1 MSEKVCLKWHDFQEN
16 VYKMFGSYR
25 QDGDFADVTLACEDG
40 EQIDAHKVILA
51 ASSPVFQSMLKRNK
65 HSHPLIYMKG
75 LRSEDLRTMIDF
87 LYLGE
92 ADIFQENLESFLA
105 VAEDLKLTGLTGLT
119 GTIEEVGTK
128 TADNSF
134 TGPNSLQMNT
144 QPIPKKETLVAKTEH
159 RESSFSPEGFHL
171 IQKDPL
177 SQKRRNVIPNP
188 ASEDLKEVDEK
199 VKSLMDYSANF
210 ISNGK
215 ERARICK
222 VCGKEGE
229 RKAIRGHIEVNHLEG
244 ISLPCNVCDRT
255 FRTRR
260 NLKIH
265 KSKHI

>member
-119 GTIEEVGTK
+119 GSVEEVGKK

-177 SQKRRNVIPNP
+177 SQKRRNVIPNH

-229 RKAIRGHIEVNHLEG
+229 RKAIRDHIEVNHLEG
-244 ISLPCNVCDRT
+244 ISLPCNLCDKT
-255 FRTRR
+255 FRSRQR
-260 NLKIH
+260 MRKH
-265 KSKHI
+265 KCNS

>member
-119 GTIEEVGTK
+119 GSIEEVGTK

-134 TGPNSLQMNT
+134 TGPNSLQMTT
-144 QPIPKKETLVAKTEH
+144 QPIPKKEALMAKTEH
-159 RESSFSPEGFHL
+159 KKSSFRPEGFPL
-171 IQKDPL
+171 RQNDPI
-177 SQKRRNVIPNP
+177 SHKRRNVMPNH

-199 VKSLMDYSANF
+199 VKSLMDVSANF

-244 ISLPCNVCDRT
+244 ISLPCNVCDKT

-260 NLKIH
+260 NLRIH